1 MSQERQHHLLRLAD
15 GRTLGYAAYGSLRGA
30 AVLHFHAAGSS
41 RLEHPVAHTANAPP
55 AVRLLVLDRPGHGL
69 SSFQLRRTLLDWA
82 ADVKQLADHL
92 GLEQFAVSGWS
103 AGGPYALAC
112 AFALP
117 ERVKAAALLAG
128 AAPLEYPGALGG
140 LPLPN
145 RVLAWSA
152 RSLPWLVYQQRRLL
166 GRGITGE
173 PARALR
179 LLKATLPEVDQVFLE
194 QSEVAEMIL
203 SALREGYRHGTR
215 GPAQDDVITRQR
227 WGFDLRKI
235 GVRIDIWQGGQ
246 DLNVPRH
253 AAEYLRATLP
263 TTRSFFLPEAG
274 HFSLLSHWNEML
286 TRLVE

>member
-1 MSQERQHHLLRLAD
+1 M
-15 GRTLGYAAYGSLRGA
+15 
-30 AVLHFHAAGSS
+30 
-41 RLEHPVAHTANAPP
+41 N
-55 AVRLLVLDRPGHGL
+55 
-69 SSFQLRRTLLDWA
+69 
-82 ADVKQLADHL
+82 QLADHL

-128 AAPLEYPGALGG
+128 AAPLEYPGAWRG

-145 RVLAWSA
+145 RILAWSA
-152 RSLPWLVYQQRRLL
+152 RSFPWLVDQQRRLL
-166 GRGITGE
+166 GRVITGE

-203 SALREGYRHGTR
+203 SALREGYRQGAR
-215 GPAQDDVITRQR
+215 GPAQDDVLTRQR

-235 GVRIDIWQGGQ
+235 GVRIDLWQGGQ
-246 DLNVPRH
+246 DRNVPRH

-263 TTRSFFLPEAG
+263 ITRSFFFSQEG
-274 HFSLLSHWNEML
+274 HFSLLLHWNKVL
-286 TRLVE
+286 TRLME